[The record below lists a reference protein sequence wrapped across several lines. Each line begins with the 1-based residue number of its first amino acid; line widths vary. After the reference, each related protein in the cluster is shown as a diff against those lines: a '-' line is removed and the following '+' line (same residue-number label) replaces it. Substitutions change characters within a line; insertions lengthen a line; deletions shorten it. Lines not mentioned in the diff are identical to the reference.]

1 LSLLIRW
8 AQRARCQ
15 AETPLIGLFRFLRPA
30 LGPDRKPLLIGI
42 DGADGVGKSSLASW
56 LGWQLGAPA
65 LHLDLYLLRDGR
77 SLKWRTD
84 ELKLLVQA
92 RLGRQQPLIVEGI
105 TLLDVLDQ
113 IGATSDFL
121 AYVCGEGGYGLSELL
136 SEYRSRQKPEQ
147 RAHFTLSGFNETC
160 PLS

>member
-1 LSLLIRW
+1 MCGSGAVVCSLSLLIRW

-113 IGATSDFL
+113 IGATRISSHTSAAKVDMGFPS
-121 AYVCGEGGYGLSELL
+121 YCRNTDRDRSPSSERT
-136 SEYRSRQKPEQ
+136 S
-147 RAHFTLSGFNETC
+147 H
-160 PLS
+160 